1 MKVFKR
7 IGGWFED
14 RTGFGAAIKPIL
26 DHKVPYTDWKSG
38 WWYVFGSAVLIS
50 FVIQIISGIALS
62 TSYVSSAGE
71 AYNSL
76 KFITDQA
83 VLGGFLRGV
92 HAWGASA
99 MVLLVGAHALHVF
112 IIGSYKFPREMNW
125 LTGAVLLLMTLAM
138 AFTGQLLRW
147 DDTAF
152 WSIFVGANQAAR
164 TPFLGES
171 LAKFILAGDS
181 VGGATLS
188 RFFAF
193 HVFFIPGI
201 IFAFIGAHLFLVI
214 RNGISE
220 PPKIGDPV
228 NPKTY
233 RKNYH
238 DLLERE
244 GVPFWPDALWR
255 DAVGAVVVIVAVIL
269 LAIVVGP
276 PALGNQPDPA
286 NLRVYP
292 RPDWYF
298 LWYFSVLALIPAQ
311 AESTVILLGPALVG
325 VMLIL
330 LPLIANKGERHPL
343 RRPWAMAFVLVLVVM
358 IATFWIIGE
367 RSPWSPKFDAQPLP
381 ANLASTTDQQVI
393 IGQRLFSE
401 RGCQYCHVVADN
413 VEGGLRG
420 PNLSNVGNR
429 LSQAQLTTR
438 ILNGGNNMPAYS
450 TALKPDEINAL
461 VAFLQTRKINSE
473 IPGNNNNNR

>member
-1 MKVFKR
+1 
-7 IGGWFED
+7 
-14 RTGFGAAIKPIL
+14 
-26 DHKVPYTDWKSG
+26 
-38 WWYVFGSAVLIS
+38 
-50 FVIQIISGIALS
+50 
-62 TSYVSSAGE
+62 
-71 AYNSL
+71 
-76 KFITDQA
+76 
-83 VLGGFLRGV
+83 
-92 HAWGASA
+92 
-99 MVLLVGAHALHVF
+99 
-112 IIGSYKFPREMNW
+112 
-125 LTGAVLLLMTLAM
+125 
-138 AFTGQLLRW
+138 
-147 DDTAF
+147 
-152 WSIFVGANQAAR
+152 
-164 TPFLGES
+164 
-171 LAKFILAGDS
+171 

-193 HVFFIPGI
+193 HVFFIPAI
-201 IFAFIGAHLFLVI
+201 IFAFLGAHLFLVI

-255 DAVGAVVVIVAVIL
+255 DAVAAVIVIVAVII

-276 PALGNQPDPA
+276 PVLGNPPDPA

-311 AESTVILLGPALVG
+311 AENAIILLGPALVG

-330 LPLIANKGERHPL
+330 LPLVANKGERHPL

-358 IATFWIIGE
+358 IGTFWIIGE
-367 RSPWSPKFDAQPLP
+367 TSPWSPKFDAKPLP
-381 ANLASTTDQQVI
+381 PALSANTNPQVVT
-393 IGQRLFSE
+393 GERLFGE
-401 RGCQYCHVVADN
+401 RGCQFCHVVAN
-413 VEGGLRG
+413 GVEGGLRG
-420 PNLSNVGNR
+420 PNLANVGNR
-429 LSQAQLTTR
+429 LSQAQITTR

-461 VAFLQTRKINSE
+461 VAFLQTRKTNTESF
-473 IPGNNNNNR
+473 GVNNNNR